1 MVPALFEDLD
11 CSNSEHP
18 ALMIDACSGI
28 NSIWPFDRK
37 TMQRDTEEGCAFF
50 EQELRRVCQGSLSL
64 QDWVVEIDAC
74 SLDDCFHQSTSFSHP
89 LDYCLT
95 ILDVSLPLPEPWLH
109 PRQLER
115 QLEALN
121 GYKAPLL
128 IDSLDVHLKW
138 DLAGAC
144 RRGLRE
150 ETSKTKSW
158 GHVVMRQDWPIGSE
172 PLKGSPDQVNQYF
185 QRIAQ
190 ATFQT
195 REERLCLNGPALP
208 SHTAETDSVPEDL
221 LNSLMDNFEAMPA
234 TKGISQ
240 GRKLAQRSKSML
252 DKFLQL
258 RVPVGIVSS

>member
-1 MVPALFEDLD
+1 
-11 CSNSEHP
+11 
-18 ALMIDACSGI
+18 MIDACSGI